1 MIQQLKENLK
11 QEIKNA
17 VLKTGLVQD
26 EAVNVILE
34 NTRDKTH
41 GDYATNVAMQLT
53 KIAKKNPRA
62 IAEDILNHFNKEQA
76 NVTQVDIAGP
86 GFINFFMDQNV
97 LTRSIKDILE
107 AGNAYGKSNAG
118 NGAKYNVEYVSA
130 NPTGDL
136 HLGHARGAALGD
148 ALCRI
153 LSAAG
158 YDVTREYY
166 VNDAGNQINN
176 LVISAYTRYLQALGR
191 DAKLPEDA
199 YHGPDIIE
207 LGKQMAA
214 EHESKFVDK
223 FEEFYGEIRQIALT
237 FELDKIKRDLGDFGV
252 EFDMY
257 TSEQSLYDQ
266 NLVAKSISLLEEK
279 GYIYDEDG
287 AKWLRS
293 TDFGDDKD
301 RVLRKSDG
309 SFTYLTPDVA
319 NHIEK
324 LKRGNDKLVDIW
336 GADHHGYIARVKAA
350 MQALGHEADKLE
362 VDIIQMVRL
371 IKDGQEFK
379 MSKRTGKAVT
389 IRDLMEEVGVD
400 ATRYFFVMRSG
411 ETQMDFDI
419 NLAKEQSNSN
429 PVFYAQYAH
438 ARACSLLRQAEEKG
452 FKAAVRDTYT
462 LINHEKEYEVIKLMG
477 EFPAIIAD
485 AASKRLPHLLCNYIN
500 DLATAFHSM
509 YNAEKV
515 IDENNVEK
523 TNEKLALITAI
534 KMTMANALNLI
545 GVSAPEKM

>member
-11 QEIKNA
+11 QEIKAA
-17 VLKTGLVQD
+17 VLKTGLVQE
-26 EAVNVILE
+26 EAVNIVLE
-34 NTRDKTH
+34 NTRDKAH

-53 KIAKKNPRA
+53 KIAKRNPRA
-62 IAEDILNHFNKEQA
+62 IAEEILNHFNLKEA
-76 NVTQVDIAGP
+76 NVKQADIAGP
-86 GFINFFMDQNV
+86 GFINFFMDQQA
-97 LTRSIKDILE
+97 LTASIKDILA
-107 AGNAYGKSNAG
+107 AGEAYGRSAAG
-118 NGAKYNVEYVSA
+118 NGARYNVEYVSA

-153 LSAAG
+153 LDASG

-176 LVISAYTRYLQALGR
+176 LVISAYTRYMQALGH
-191 DAKLPEDA
+191 DVKMPEDA
-199 YHGPDIIE
+199 YHGPDIID
-207 LGKQMAA
+207 LGKTMATDYGD
-214 EHESKFVDK
+214 KFVNR
-223 FEEFYGEIRQIALT
+223 FEEFYGQIRQIALT
-237 FELDKIKRDLGDFGV
+237 FELDKIKRDLRDFGV
-252 EFDMY
+252 EFDMF
-257 TSEQSLYDQ
+257 TSEQELYDQ
-266 NLVAKSISLLEEK
+266 NLVGQSIKLLEEK
-279 GYIYDEDG
+279 GYIYEKDG

-301 RVLRKSDG
+301 RVLKKSDG

-324 LKRGNDKLVDIW
+324 LNRNNDKLIDIW

-419 NLAKEQSNSN
+419 NLATEQSNSN
-429 PVFYAQYAH
+429 PVYYAQYAH
-438 ARACSLLRQAEEKG
+438 ARTCSLLRQAEEKG
-452 FKAAVRDTYT
+452 FKAVVKDTYPE
-462 LINHEKEYEVIKLMG
+462 ISHEKEYEVIKLLG
-477 EFPAIIAD
+477 EFPAVIAD
-485 AASKRLPHLLCNYIN
+485 AAAKRRPHLLCNYIY

-515 IDENNVEK
+515 IDESNIEK
-523 TNEKLALITAI
+523 TNEKLALITSI
-534 KMTMANALNLI
+534 KITIANALSLI

>member
-17 VLKTGLVQD
+17 VVKTGLVQD
-26 EAVNVILE
+26 DAVNVILE
-34 NTRDKTH
+34 NTRDKAH
-41 GDYATNVAMQLT
+41 GDYATNIAMQLT

-62 IAEDILNHFNKEQA
+62 IAEEILAHFNKEGA
-76 NVTQVDIAGP
+76 HVTQAEIAGP
-86 GFINFFMDQNV
+86 GFINFYMNQQV

-107 AGNAYGKSNAG
+107 AGPAYGRSLAG
-118 NGAKYNVEYVSA
+118 KKAKYNVEYVSA

-148 ALCRI
+148 SLCRI
-153 LSAAG
+153 LDAAG

-166 VNDAGNQINN
+166 VNDAGNQIDK
-176 LVISAYTRYLQALGR
+176 LVMSTNIRYQQALGM
-191 DAKLPEDA
+191 DVQLPEDA

-207 LGKQMAA
+207 LGKQMVADYGD
-214 EHESKFVDK
+214 KFVKNFD
-223 FEEFYGEIRQIALT
+223 EGEIRKIALK
-237 FELDKIKRDLGDFGV
+237 FELDKLKRDLQDFGV
-252 EFDMY
+252 EFDMF
-257 TSEQSLYDQ
+257 TSEQALYDQ
-266 NLVAKSISLLEEK
+266 NLVATSISLLEEK
-279 GYIYDEDG
+279 GFIYEQDG

-324 LKRGNDKLVDIW
+324 LKRGNDKLIDIW

-371 IKDGQEFK
+371 IKDGKEFK

-400 ATRYFFVMRSG
+400 ATRYFFAMRSG
-411 ETQMDFDI
+411 DTQMDFDM
-419 NLAKEQSNSN
+419 NLATEQSNSN
-429 PVFYAQYAH
+429 PVYYAQYAH

-452 FKAAVRDTYT
+452 FKAVIRDSYP
-462 LINHEKEYEVIKLMG
+462 LISHEKEYEVIKLMG
-477 EFPAIIAD
+477 EFPIIIAD

-515 IDENNVEK
+515 IDETNVEK

-534 KMTMANALNLI
+534 KVTMANALSLI